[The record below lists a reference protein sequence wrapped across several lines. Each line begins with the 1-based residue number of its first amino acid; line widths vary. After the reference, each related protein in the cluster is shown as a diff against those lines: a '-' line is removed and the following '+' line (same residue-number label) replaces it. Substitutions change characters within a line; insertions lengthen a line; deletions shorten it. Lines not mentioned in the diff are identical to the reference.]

1 MTCLKMRSLV
11 AASVVM
17 FCGLICSQ
25 QVALAL
31 SNQELF
37 RQAGS
42 LETQGQVEKAIAAY
56 KQIEVRPVGSAG
68 LPVNGQDSYSF
79 RSKLRVARLRL
90 MQGRE
95 QDADAIYS
103 LALKVTPE
111 QAKRDPELMVDMDD
125 LAESYA
131 ATAKSAKDGKAML
144 LRALELRKAIDLD
157 HPRLRD
163 SYREL
168 TTYLI
173 GHWQFAEAE
182 RYIKV
187 SIERQKQAVSPKKL
201 TNLTA
206 DRVLLMSIYVM
217 QKQWGKTEAMAKEML
232 VTTANQPT
240 IGWCVPGLHYTL
252 GRCYSEKKQFDLSDS
267 EYRTAI
273 ELAQK
278 YPSTAGALISDSAK
292 GIEANKELR
301 KRSLGSTARKKLK

>member
-1 MTCLKMRSLV
+1 MRSLV
-11 AASVVM
+11 AASIVM
-17 FCGLICSQ
+17 FCGLVSSQ

-56 KQIEVRPVGSAG
+56 KQIEIGPVGSAG
-68 LPVNGQDSYSF
+68 LSVNGQDSYPF

-95 QDADAIYS
+95 KDADAIYS

-131 ATAKSAKDGKAML
+131 AAAKCAKDGKAML
-144 LRALELRKAIDLD
+144 LRALELRKAIDID

-168 TTYLI
+168 ATYLI

-187 SIERQKQAVSPKKL
+187 SIERQKQVVSPKKL

-206 DRVLLMSIYVM
+206 DRVLLMGIYVM
-217 QKQWGKTEAMAKEML
+217 QKQWNKTEAMAKEML

-278 YPSTAGALISDSAK
+278 YPGTAGALISDSAK

-301 KRSLGSTARKKLK
+301 KRSLVSTARKKLK